1 VSQILTLYTT
11 PVIYLA
17 LDRINRRIE
26 TTAPP
31 TRRAGRRRRSRRH
44 RRRAVMRQTSHT
56 AHAVTLRCRSAA
68 EASKGDGVSWLSSFE
83 ARKGS
88 HLRMTVWLSSSKLA
102 AL

>member
-1 VSQILTLYTT
+1 
-11 PVIYLA
+11 
-17 LDRINRRIE
+17 
-26 TTAPP
+26 
-31 TRRAGRRRRSRRH
+31 
-44 RRRAVMRQTSHT
+44 MRQTSHT
-56 AHAVTLRCRSAA
+56 AHADTLRCRSAA